1 MMNCLIKLFILF
13 LNVLILSACND
24 AITRFW
30 NNTGWEPPPKEK
42 KAEKEC
48 FEELRHLLLTDPEQ
62 MRDRELYEKWRSTV
76 YEPKYDECMRR
87 KGFGYKQR

>member
-30 NNTGWEPPPKEK
+30 NHTGWEPSPKESK
-42 KAEKEC
+42 AYEECIDELKYLSVPESNKNAEK
-48 FEELRHLLLTDPEQ
+48 
-62 MRDRELYEKWRSTV
+62 YEKNEKW
-76 YEPKYDECMRR
+76 YMIYNHKYKECMDR
-87 KGFGYKQR
+87 KRKSF